1 MCPFCMT
8 AMAQIVAGAV
18 SAGCLTALAVKL
30 SRKKNNTREILSS
43 NSIDRSNED
52 AQQNSR

>member
-30 SRKKNNTREILSS
+30 SRKKNNVKEIIS
-43 NSIDRSNED
+43 NSSERSSQD
-52 AQQNSR
+52 ANPHSR